1 MEEEKKKK
9 ALYERWWFWIIVVFI
24 IIIGIII
31 RITYGTETLETN
43 LNQEITEGKITY
55 YISNKW
61 KIKENSKEGNI
72 YKYYYPNQNTMIM
85 LMISKMDIYID
96 DENINDALDGYVKGL
111 NLDTDDLIS
120 QDIKEIN
127 GNKYGYVRFF
137 KYSNDKKYEVIS
149 YFTFNGNEAYVF
161 MFGEK
166 YKIND
171 KFINLANNMIYK
183 TSIVKE
189 TEEEKQARLEKE
201 RLEKEQ
207 QEAEEKAKKEQE
219 EKTFKESCQTY
230 TFEQMARNPD
240 NFKGTNVKVTI
251 LRDGK
256 EIELDVQ
263 RKKINVE
270 HVSSQMLENNIA
282 YVQIDSFD
290 SGVAES
296 FKNQITEL
304 RNGGATKIIIDVRSN
319 GGGIVTEAT
328 EIAELFLEKGE
339 TILITKGKKDK
350 EELTTSEKDPIIKD
364 IPVVVLVNEGTAS
377 ASEIL
382 AGALK
387 DKYENTTIVGKT
399 TYGKGVIQTLYNLSD
414 GSGLK
419 ITTEEYYTPNHKKI
433 NKEGIKPDVEVDLTK
448 DANGY
453 YETGIDKD
461 AQLLKAIEILKK

>member
-127 GNKYGYVRFF
+127 ENKYGYVRFF

-230 TFEQMARNPD
+230 TFEQIARNPD
-240 NFKGTNVKVTI
+240 NFKGTNVKVTGEVVQALYGDTSVD
-251 LRDGK
+251 LR
-256 EIELDVQ
+256 V
-263 RKKINVE
+263 N
-270 HVSSQMLENNIA
+270 
-282 YVQIDSFD
+282 
-290 SGVAES
+290 
-296 FKNQITEL
+296 
-304 RNGGATKIIIDVRSN
+304 
-319 GGGIVTEAT
+319 
-328 EIAELFLEKGE
+328 
-339 TILITKGKKDK
+339 ITKKGTYSTYYDDTIYVVYYPESGEDK
-350 EELTTSEKDPIIKD
+350 ILEDDIITIYGTSQGDYSY
-364 IPVVVLVNEGTAS
+364 TS
-377 ASEIL
+377 TM
-382 AGALK
+382 GA
-387 DKYENTTIVGKT
+387 
-399 TYGKGVIQTLYNLSD
+399 
-414 GSGLK
+414 K
-419 ITTEEYYTPNHKKI
+419 ITLPLISAKYITI
-433 NKEGIKPDVEVDLTK
+433 N
-448 DANGY
+448 
-453 YETGIDKD
+453 
-461 AQLLKAIEILKK
+461 Q

>member
-1 MEEEKKKK
+1 MKK
-9 ALYERWWFWIIVVFI
+9 
-24 IIIGIII
+24 
-31 RITYGTETLETN
+31 
-43 LNQEITEGKITY
+43 Q
-55 YISNKW
+55 
-61 KIKENSKEGNI
+61 NI
-72 YKYYYPNQNTMIM
+72 YKIIM
-85 LMISKMDIYID
+85 LVILAVTITFMLTTMVMYNKFSKAYENNYSGINGSSSSDNKGDLTEISLIKTLESFKTMLNQKYIGEIDEEKMLESAIK
-96 DENINDALDGYVKGL
+96 GYVEGLGDPYTEYLTKEEMSDFMEETNAEYVGIGVYLTENKTDNTILVVGVMKNSPALEAGMQEGDVITKVNDVAYTGEDIDEAIKIMKG
-111 NLDTDDLIS
+111 
-120 QDIKEIN
+120 
-127 GNKYGYVRFF
+127 
-137 KYSNDKKYEVIS
+137 
-149 YFTFNGNEAYVF
+149 
-161 MFGEK
+161 
-166 YKIND
+166 
-171 KFINLANNMIYK
+171 
-183 TSIVKE
+183 
-189 TEEEKQARLEKE
+189 
-201 RLEKEQ
+201 
-207 QEAEEKAKKEQE
+207 QE
-219 EKTFKESCQTY
+219 
-230 TFEQMARNPD
+230 
-240 NFKGTNVKVTI
+240 GTNVKVTI